1 MDLLPASNA
10 VVGKP
15 VASPAIRR
23 STGGGSGLERIAEAV
38 REVAVRQARLQEAV
52 ACAGSESHD
61 KLLQVCR
68 SLGAPITIGHS
79 VRRRVRIS

>member
-15 VASPAIRR
+15 VASSAIRR
-23 STGGGSGLERIAEAV
+23 STGGGGGLERIAEAV

-61 KLLQVCR
+61 KLLQV
-68 SLGAPITIGHS
+68 
-79 VRRRVRIS
+79 RRV